1 MERWKLKEYLF
12 KLGCKVVLTVNI
24 EWSVDMEMKYPQGR
38 YCWSEGWEQGKKIG
52 SS

>member
-1 MERWKLKEYLF
+1 MQRWKPKEYLF

-24 EWSVDMEMKYPQGR
+24 EWSVGMEMKYSQDR
-38 YCWSEGWEQGKKIG
+38 YFWSEGWEQGKKFG